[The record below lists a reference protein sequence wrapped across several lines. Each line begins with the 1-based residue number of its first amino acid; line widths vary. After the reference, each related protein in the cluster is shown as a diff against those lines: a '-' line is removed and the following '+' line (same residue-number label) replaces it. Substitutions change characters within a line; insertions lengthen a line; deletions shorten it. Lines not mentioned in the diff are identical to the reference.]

1 MHKERLIKVADRSPV
16 ILWFRKDLRL
26 DDNLAL
32 LKAVKSGRPILPVY
46 IMTPPSS
53 PYAALGGAQAWWL
66 HHSLESLA
74 RALTEKGSRL
84 ILRRGEPFA
93 VLSELVRE
101 TGAEVIAVN
110 RLHEPKAEAEDRRLS
125 DSLSAQHIAFHAYEG
140 ALLHDAEKLLT
151 GSGGGFRVYTPF
163 WRALVQQA
171 PPSPPLEAPGGWPH
185 PEAFPD
191 SLPLESLGLLPVN
204 PNWASRF
211 GEMWQPGEKGALS
224 RLKTFCAGALNGYAV
239 MRDRPGTDGTSGLS
253 PHLALGEI
261 SPRRIW
267 QAVEREKE
275 KGPDGEDISRY
286 LKEVVW
292 REFSYHLLHH
302 FPDLATRNWNS
313 AFDTLEWRDDETG
326 FTAWTRGMTGYPIV
340 DAGMRQLWQHG
351 WMHNRVRMIAA
362 SFLIKD
368 LLIDWR
374 LGEEWFRDTLVDA
387 DPASNSASWQ
397 WVAGSGADASPFFRI
412 FNPILQGEKFDG
424 SGAYIRKYVPELAGL
439 PDALIHKPFE
449 ASLIELRAAGITLG
463 KTYPLPVV
471 DHRMARDRALAA
483 LSRLKDENNAPV
495 KKIRNG

>member
-1 MHKERLIKVADRSPV
+1 MTNRSPV

-46 IMTPPSS
+46 ILPEPAS
-53 PYAALGGAQAWWL
+53 PYAVLGGAQAWWL
-66 HHSLESLA
+66 HHSLSALA
-74 RALTEKGSRL
+74 AALAGKGSRL
-84 ILRRGEPFA
+84 ILKRGVPLA
-93 VLSELVRE
+93 VLTALARE

-110 RLHEPKAEAEDRRLS
+110 RLHDPNAEAEDQALS
-125 DSLSAQHIAFHAYEG
+125 KALQSQGIGFHAYEG
-140 ALLHDAEKLLT
+140 ALLHDADKLLT
-151 GSGGGFRVYTPF
+151 GAGGGFRVYTPF

-171 PPSPPLEAPGGWPH
+171 PPSPPLDAPEGWSH
-185 PEAFPD
+185 PDRVPD
-191 SLPLESLGLLPVN
+191 SLPLESLDLLPRK
-204 PNWASRF
+204 PDWAFRF
-211 GEMWQPGEKGALS
+211 AEMWQPGEAGAAL
-224 RLKTFCAGALNGYAV
+224 RLKTFCANALKGYAE
-239 MRDRPGTDGTSGLS
+239 MRDMPGTNGTSGLS

-267 QAVEREKE
+267 QAVEQEKD

-313 AFDTLEWRDDETG
+313 AFDALEWRDDDAG
-326 FTAWTRGMTGYPIV
+326 FNAWTRGLTGYPIV

-374 LGEEWFRDTLVDA
+374 RGEAWFRDTLVDA

-424 SGAYIRKYVPELAGL
+424 AGAYIRTYVPELRGL

-449 ASLIELRAAGITLG
+449 ASMIELRAAGITLG